1 MMKGFAFAITLTGFV
16 AAPAFAQ
23 APAPPPDCA
32 ALIRQ
37 VREQVGNRFDSGSQ
51 AATDLAAQAEKLL
64 SDQKPVDCVAKVQEA
79 AQAAGLTVK

>member
-1 MMKGFAFAITLTGFV
+1 MVKKFALAIAFGGFL

-23 APAPPPDCA
+23 APAVPPDCA

-51 AATDLAAQAEKLL
+51 TAADLAAQAERLL
-64 SDQKPVDCVAKVQEA
+64 GAQKPADCLARVQEA
-79 AQAAGLTVK
+79 AQAAGLPVK